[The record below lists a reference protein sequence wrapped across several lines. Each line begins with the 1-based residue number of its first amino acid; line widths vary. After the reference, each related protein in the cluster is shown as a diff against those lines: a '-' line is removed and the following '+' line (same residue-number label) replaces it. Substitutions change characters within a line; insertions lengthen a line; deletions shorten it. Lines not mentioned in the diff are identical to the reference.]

1 MQATQIYDGA
11 VDWIKL
17 ILDEDLKF
25 SETDT
30 LDEPWTLKLEKIDIK
45 NFTEDIS
52 LQKEFSNAHINGYLI
67 DAERMFNITNL
78 ILGDSKRKSFTRKY
92 LKIYLINFLI

>member
-1 MQATQIYDGA
+1 MD
-11 VDWIKL
+11 KL

-45 NFTEDIS
+45 NLRKIC
-52 LQKEFSNAHINGYLI
+52 LQSEFSNAHINGYLI
-67 DAERMFNITNL
+67 DAEE
-78 ILGDSKRKSFTRKY
+78 Y
-92 LKIYLINFLI
+92 LT